1 MAEPPPPAPPQSA
14 FQRDI
19 QYLQQVINTQ
29 QAHIDWAARE
39 VRRSK
44 LLVHKMSEALVNIKQ
59 FSQNSIKPLNE
70 RSCRNKDC
78 KAMQERLERTS
89 RSIIDLVNHS
99 LQPN

>member
-1 MAEPPPPAPPQSA
+1 MAEPPPPAPPKST

-29 QAHIDWAARE
+29 QAHIDWAAQE
-39 VRRSK
+39 VHRSK
-44 LLVHKMSEALVNIKQ
+44 LLVH
-59 FSQNSIKPLNE
+59 NSIQPLNE